1 MEEEMNHD
9 GKEKKEENGDE
20 EKMEEEG
27 ENETKKLEKDPDD
40 TAMEGEE
47 GEEAEDTSL
56 LEPESGEEEEEGEVD
71 TQQEEKLL
79 RDDEVSQDYQE
90 DMDSEEYLR
99 NYVNSDFGNTI
110 EHEEQSFLEL
120 NIDSP
125 KDPRSDDDD
134 SRQILDSQANANDS
148 DSSEISQESNYN
160 STKPND
166 GSTLNYQDESYE
178 HLHTSTITE
187 PHEEEIIL
195 VVEDQEEEEGA
206 EQEVLCLEEVR
217 VEEKEKG
224 REGSTREEEGSEG
237 RGSHHM
243 AYTDN
248 RPEYSEVKIETLG
261 P

>member
-79 RDDEVSQDYQE
+79 RDDEVSQDYKE

-99 NYVNSDFGNTI
+99 NYVNSDFGNTT
-110 EHEEQSFLEL
+110 EHEDQSFLEL

-148 DSSEISQESNYN
+148 DNCEISQESNYN

-166 GSTLNYQDESYE
+166 GITPNYQDESYE
-178 HLHTSTITE
+178 HLQTSTITRH
-187 PHEEEIIL
+187 PEEEIIL
-195 VVEDQEEEEGA
+195 VGDEQEEEEGA
-206 EQEVLCLEEVR
+206 EQEIVCVKEV
-217 VEEKEKG
+217 G
-224 REGSTREEEGSEG
+224 RREEEQERKKSTRGEGGSEA
-237 RGSHHM
+237 RGSHQM
-243 AYTDN
+243 AYTDQ
-248 RPEYSEVKIETLG
+248 RPEYNEVKI
-261 P
+261 